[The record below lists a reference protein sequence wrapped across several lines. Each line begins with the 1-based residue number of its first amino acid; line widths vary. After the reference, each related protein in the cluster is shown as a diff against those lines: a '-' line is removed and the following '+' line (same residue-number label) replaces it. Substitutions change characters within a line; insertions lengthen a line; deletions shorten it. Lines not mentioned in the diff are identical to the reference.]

1 MPRVSPACTEA
12 EIQPV
17 GGCGQEGAG
26 CGVLV
31 GVDVL
36 VAVGESTGI
45 GAVNVAVSGTGVAG
59 KVAVAS
65 SGAGL

>member
-1 MPRVSPACTEA
+1 M
-12 EIQPV
+12 
-17 GGCGQEGAG
+17 GGCGQDGAG

-45 GAVNVAVSGTGVAG
+45 GAVNVAVIGAGVVG
-59 KVAVAS
+59 KVLVAS
-65 SGAGL
+65 GGAGL